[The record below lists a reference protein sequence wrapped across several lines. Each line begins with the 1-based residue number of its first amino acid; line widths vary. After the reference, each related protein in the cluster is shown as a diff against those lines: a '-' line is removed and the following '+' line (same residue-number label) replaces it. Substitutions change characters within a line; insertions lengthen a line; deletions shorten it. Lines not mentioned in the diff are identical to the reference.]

1 MDIAI
6 IGAGPAGLFAA
17 FEAGRLGL
25 SSCII
30 DALDFIGGQCI
41 ALYPEKPI
49 YDIPACPAILAKDLI
64 TNLKTQAGRF
74 APIYHLG
81 QRVEKISGRA
91 SQWQLVTS
99 VGNIIE
105 AKAIII
111 AAGCGAFGPNRPRIE
126 GIEQYEGKTVFYLV
140 HRPEDFAGK
149 KVVIAGG
156 GDSAADWAIALAGV
170 AKNVYLVHRRDKF
183 RCTASSTLK
192 LRQMADVGSLEIVT
206 PYHLHDISGSGGM
219 INKVILR
226 SLAGSMKEI
235 EADILLPFFGLS
247 MDLGPIAGWGLDIE
261 RKRIKV
267 SPETLVTSTPGIYA
281 IGDVVTYPGKLKLIL
296 SAFAEAA
303 MACRS
308 IYSLVHPDN
317 ILNFEYSTN
326 SGVFDEAL

>member
-30 DALDFIGGQCI
+30 DALDFIGGQCT

-49 YDIPACPAILAKDLI
+49 YDIPACPTILAKDLVE
-64 TNLKTQAGRF
+64 NLRTQAERF

-81 QRVEKISGRA
+81 QRVEKISGRIG
-91 SQWQLVTS
+91 QWQLVTS

-111 AAGCGAFGPNRPRIE
+111 AAGCGAFWPIRPQIN
-126 GIEQYEGKTVFYLV
+126 GIEEYEGKTVFYLV
-140 HRPEDFAGK
+140 HKPEDFTGK
-149 KVVIAGG
+149 RVVIAGG
-156 GDSAADWAIALAGV
+156 GDSAADWAIALSRV
-170 AKNVYLVHRRDKF
+170 AKKVYLVHRRDKF
-183 RCTASSTLK
+183 RCAASSALK
-192 LRQMADVGSLEIVT
+192 LKQMADAGELEIVT
-206 PYHLHDISGSGGM
+206 PYHLYNILGSSGM
-219 INKVILR
+219 IDRVILR
-226 SLAGSMKEI
+226 TLAGSIKEI
-235 EADILLPFFGLS
+235 DADILLPFFGLL

-267 SPETLVTSTPGIYA
+267 SPETLATSTPGIYA
-281 IGDVVTYPGKLKLIL
+281 IGDVTTYPGKLKLIL

-308 IYSLVHPDN
+308 IYGLVRPDN

-326 SGVFDEAL
+326 SSVFDEAL